1 MGEKIPFLILDQPDS
16 RMIHLT
22 RFFSL
27 LGILSVCFLASCAS
41 APKTTARTK
50 AKTRTTLPVSLGKPG
65 TDKAC
70 LARTSPHP
78 GFYKKKG
85 SLYAVVKTTA
95 YSHVEADSLKYG
107 RKNAFGTELRY
118 DNVRSAAADWSVFP
132 VGTLFRIVGQPYTY
146 RIDDY
151 GSALVGTRTIDIY
164 QPTKAGIKA
173 WGSRMV
179 EIEILKWGSYSRSR
193 EIMADRSRH
202 PHVQAMLTSISRK
215 RLVASTTAG
224 ARAN

>member
-1 MGEKIPFLILDQPDS
+1 MT
-16 RMIHLT
+16 RMCAA
-22 RFFSL
+22 
-27 LGILSVCFLASCAS
+27 LGVIAVCLLASCSS
-41 APKTTARTK
+41 APKVTARTK
-50 AKTRTTLPVSLGKPG
+50 ARTPSSAMPVTLGKPG
-65 TDKAC
+65 VDKAC
-70 LARTSPHP
+70 LVRTSPHP
-78 GFYKKKG
+78 GFYKKNG
-85 SLYAVVKTTA
+85 SLHAVVKTTA
-95 YSHVEADSLKYG
+95 YSHLEADSLQYG
-107 RKNAFGTELRY
+107 RKSAYGTELRY

-193 EIMADRSRH
+193 EVMAARSKH
-202 PHVQAMLTSISRK
+202 PHVRAMLTSINRK
-215 RLVASTTAG
+215 RLVAATPG
-224 ARAN
+224 APSLAQRTN

>member
-1 MGEKIPFLILDQPDS
+1 MIRAFRFDQPS
-16 RMIHLT
+16 YRMLLFT
-22 RFFSL
+22 RFISV
-27 LGILSVCFLASCAS
+27 LGVLAVSVLASCAS
-41 APKTTARTK
+41 APKVTTSRTK
-50 AKTRTTLPVSLGKPG
+50 AMTSSSAVPVSLGKPG
-65 TDKAC
+65 VDKAC
-70 LARTSPHP
+70 LVRTSPHP
-78 GFYKKKG
+78 GFYKKQG
-85 SLYAVVKTTA
+85 RVCAVVKTTA

-132 VGTLFRIVGQPYTY
+132 VGTLFRITGQPYTY

-202 PHVQAMLTSISRK
+202 PHVRAMLTSINRK
-215 RLVASTTAG
+215 RLVATTTAG
-224 ARAN
+224 GQPVN

>member
-1 MGEKIPFLILDQPDS
+1 MHL
-16 RMIHLT
+16 LT
-22 RFFSL
+22 RFGSL
-27 LGILSVCFLASCAS
+27 CGVLAVCGLVSCTS
-41 APKTTARTK
+41 APQTTAHTRARTPVS
-50 AKTRTTLPVSLGKPG
+50 TMPVSLGKPG
-65 TDKAC
+65 VDKAC
-70 LARTSPHP
+70 LVRTSPHP
-78 GFYKKKG
+78 GFYKKNG
-85 SLYAVVKTTA
+85 SLRAVVKTTA
-95 YSHVEADSLKYG
+95 YSHLEADSLKYG

-132 VGTLFRIVGQPYTY
+132 VGTLFRITGQPYTY

-193 EIMADRSRH
+193 EIMAARSKH
-202 PHVQAMLTSISRK
+202 PHVRAMLTSINRK
-215 RLVASTTAG
+215 RLVASTTATVP
-224 ARAN
+224 RAN

>member
-1 MGEKIPFLILDQPDS
+1 
-16 RMIHLT
+16 MIVVPRPL
-22 RFFSL
+22 SL
-27 LGILSVCFLASCAS
+27 LGICAACLLASCAS
-41 APKTTARTK
+41 SPKVANRSK
-50 AKTRTTLPVSLGKPG
+50 AKAQSSLPVSLGKPG
-65 TDKAC
+65 ADKAC

-78 GFYKKKG
+78 GFYKKRG
-85 SLYAVVKTTA
+85 RLYAVVKTTA
-95 YSHVEADSLKYG
+95 YSHEEADSLKYG

-118 DNVRSAAADWSVFP
+118 DHVRSAAADWSVFP

-179 EIEILKWGSYSRSR
+179 EVEILKWGSYSRSR

-202 PHVQAMLTSISRK
+202 PHVRAMLASISRK
-215 RLVASTTAG
+215 RLVATTTAG
-224 ARAN
+224 SRAN

>member
-1 MGEKIPFLILDQPDS
+1 M
-16 RMIHLT
+16 
-22 RFFSL
+22 
-27 LGILSVCFLASCAS
+27 
-41 APKTTARTK
+41 
-50 AKTRTTLPVSLGKPG
+50 PVLLGKPG
-65 TDKAC
+65 VDKAC
-70 LARTSPHP
+70 LVRTSPHP
-78 GFYKKKG
+78 GFYKKNG
-85 SLYAVVKTTA
+85 SLRAVVKTTA
-95 YSHVEADSLKYG
+95 YSHLEADSLKYG

-132 VGTLFRIVGQPYTY
+132 VGTLFRITGQPYTY

-193 EIMADRSRH
+193 EIMAARSKH
-202 PHVQAMLTSISRK
+202 PHVRAMLTSINRK
-215 RLVASTTAG
+215 RLVASTTATVP
-224 ARAN
+224 RAN

>member
-1 MGEKIPFLILDQPDS
+1 MTDLSRFASLIG
-16 RMIHLT
+16 
-22 RFFSL
+22 L
-27 LGILSVCFLASCAS
+27 LALGLLASCAS
-41 APKTTARTK
+41 SPTVATRTK
-50 AKTRTTLPVSLGKPG
+50 AKTATSLPASLGKPG

-70 LARTSPHP
+70 LVRTSPHP
-78 GFYKKKG
+78 GFYKKRG

-193 EIMADRSRH
+193 EIMAARSHH
-202 PHVQAMLTSISRK
+202 PHVKAMLTSINRK
-215 RLVASTTAG
+215 RLVASTTATVG
-224 ARAN
+224 SRAN

>member
-1 MGEKIPFLILDQPDS
+1 VKKSPFPFFEQPDP
-16 RMIHLT
+16 RMIVVT
-22 RFFSL
+22 RLLSL
-27 LGILSVCFLASCAS
+27 LGICAACFLASCAS
-41 APKTTARTK
+41 SPKVATRTK
-50 AKTRTTLPVSLGKPG
+50 AKTYSALPVSLGKPG

-70 LARTSPHP
+70 LVRTSPHP
-78 GFYKKKG
+78 GFYKKHG
-85 SLYAVVKTTA
+85 SLFAKVKTTA

-202 PHVQAMLTSISRK
+202 PHVRAMLTSITRK
-215 RLVASTTAG
+215 QLVATTTAG
-224 ARAN
+224 SRAN

>member
-1 MGEKIPFLILDQPDS
+1 MCAAF
-16 RMIHLT
+16 
-22 RFFSL
+22 
-27 LGILSVCFLASCAS
+27 CLASCATGPS
-41 APKTTARTK
+41 VA
-50 AKTRTTLPVSLGKPG
+50 AKRSSSSSSSFSSRQYPPTSLGKPG

-78 GFYKKKG
+78 GFFKKNG
-85 SLYAVVKTTA
+85 SLFSVVKTTA

-107 RKNAFGTELRY
+107 RKTAFGTELRY

-132 VGTLFRIVGQPYTY
+132 VGTLFRITGQPYTY

-164 QPTKAGIKA
+164 QPSKAGIKA

-179 EIEILKWGSYSRSR
+179 EIEILKWGSYSKSR
-193 EIMADRSRH
+193 EVMAVRSRH
-202 PHVQAMLTSISRK
+202 PHVRAMLTSINRK
-215 RLVASTTAG
+215 QLVASTTAG
-224 ARAN
+224 PRSN

>member
-1 MGEKIPFLILDQPDS
+1 MIDLSRIASLIG
-16 RMIHLT
+16 
-22 RFFSL
+22 L
-27 LGILSVCFLASCAS
+27 LAFGLLASCAS
-41 APKTTARTK
+41 SPAVATRTK
-50 AKTRTTLPVSLGKPG
+50 AKTNTAVPASLGKPG

-70 LARTSPHP
+70 LVRTSPLP
-78 GFYKKKG
+78 GFYKKRG

-193 EIMADRSRH
+193 EIMAARSHH
-202 PHVQAMLTSISRK
+202 PHVKAMLTSINRK
-215 RLVASTTAG
+215 RLVASTTATAG
-224 ARAN
+224 SRAN